1 MCNGALIHKE
11 WVITAAHCFYSKTW
25 RPIVRP
31 ASRYVVYEFC
41 HLAIHCS
48 FSNQPPTTRTLI
60 IFIDS
65 LLKMLYVSQF
75 YNRITRNSN

>member
-11 WVITAAHCFYSKTW
+11 WVIIAAHCFYFETW
-25 RPIVRP
+25 RPIVGT
-31 ASRYVVYEFC
+31 ASRYVVYEFGQ
-41 HLAIHCS
+41 LAIRSS
-48 FSNQPPTTRTLI
+48 FSNQPPTARTSI

-65 LLKMLYVSQF
+65 HFKMLYTSQF